1 MKYSVS
7 LKSNRDFRRLYSRG
21 KQAVA
26 PTMVLY
32 TRKNRLKENRLGI
45 TTGKKLGNAVTRN
58 RIRRRLREIYR
69 LHEEEFLLGRDLVVV
84 ARVRSAF
91 VSYQTLERDFLRR
104 PSPPGFPPAAVSS
117 PPARNMPERRWKN
130 TALPVDPCWRRS
142 AWPSVSPFIGRS
154 A

>member
-7 LKSNRDFRRLYSRG
+7 LKSNRDFHRLYRRG

-69 LHEEEFLLGRDLVVV
+69 LHEEAFLPGRDLVVV

-91 VSYQTLERDFLRR
+91 VSYQALERDFLKLA
-104 PSPPGFPPAAVSS
+104 G
-117 PPARNMPERRWKN
+117 K
-130 TALPVDPCWRRS
+130 LGLLRS
-142 AWPSVSPFIGRS
+142 KKQS
-154 A
+154 

>member
-69 LHEEEFLLGRDLVVV
+69 LHEEEFLPGRDLVVV
-84 ARVRSAF
+84 ARVRQCLCQLPGFGTGLPKAGRASWACSARKNNPKR
-91 VSYQTLERDFLRR
+91 EK
-104 PSPPGFPPAAVSS
+104 PSPFG
-117 PPARNMPERRWKN
+117 RR
-130 TALPVDPCWRRS
+130 
-142 AWPSVSPFIGRS
+142 
-154 A
+154 

>member
-69 LHEEEFLLGRDLVVV
+69 LHEAELRRGAELVVV
-84 ARVRSAF
+84 ARSRSVTAAY
-91 VSYQTLERDFLRR
+91 SELERDFLRACR
-104 PSPPGFPPAAVSS
+104 KLSLL
-117 PPARNMPERRWKN
+117 PED
-130 TALPVDPCWRRS
+130 TAQ
-142 AWPSVSPFIGRS
+142 
-154 A
+154 

>member
-45 TTGKKLGNAVTRN
+45 TTGKKLGNAVQRN
-58 RIRRRLREIYR
+58 RCRRVIRPC
-69 LHEEEFLLGRDLVVV
+69 LLT
-84 ARVRSAF
+84 AF
-91 VSYQTLERDFLRR
+91 SDRHPTT
-104 PSPPGFPPAAVSS
+104 SGATS
-117 PPARNMPERRWKN
+117 
-130 TALPVDPCWRRS
+130 
-142 AWPSVSPFIGRS
+142 
-154 A
+154 

>member
-32 TRKNRLKENRLGI
+32 TRKNRLKENRLGT

-69 LHEEEFLLGRDLVVV
+69 LHEEEFLPGRDLVVV

-91 VSYQTLERDFLRR
+91 VSYQALERDFLKLAGKLGLLR
-104 PSPPGFPPAAVSS
+104 PKKQP
-117 PPARNMPERRWKN
+117 
-130 TALPVDPCWRRS
+130 
-142 AWPSVSPFIGRS
+142 
-154 A
+154 

>member
-69 LHEEEFLLGRDLVVV
+69 LHEEEFLPGRPGGGGTGAQRLC
-84 ARVRSAF
+84 
-91 VSYQTLERDFLRR
+91 QL
-104 PSPPGFPPAAVSS
+104 PGFGTGLPKAGRQAGLAPPEKTTLNEKN
-117 PPARNMPERRWKN
+117 PPHLEGGKFA
-130 TALPVDPCWRRS
+130 
-142 AWPSVSPFIGRS
+142 
-154 A
+154 

>member
-32 TRKNRLKENRLGI
+32 TRKNRLQENRLGI

-84 ARVRSAF
+84 ARERSAF
-91 VSYQTLERDFLRR
+91 VSYLTLERDFLKLA
-104 PSPPGFPPAAVSS
+104 G
-117 PPARNMPERRWKN
+117 
-130 TALPVDPCWRRS
+130 
-142 AWPSVSPFIGRS
+142 
-154 A
+154 

>member
-58 RIRRRLREIYR
+58 RIRAGVCGRSIVSTRKSSCPAATGGGGTGAQRLCQ
-69 LHEEEFLLGRDLVVV
+69 L
-84 ARVRSAF
+84 
-91 VSYQTLERDFLRR
+91 
-104 PSPPGFPPAAVSS
+104 PGFGTGLPKAGRQAGLAPPEKQ
-117 PPARNMPERRWKN
+117 P
-130 TALPVDPCWRRS
+130 
-142 AWPSVSPFIGRS
+142 
-154 A
+154 